1 MEDYQVKL
9 KEFIENKKYLD
20 NQQFTDIVEYICENI
35 VSHELLDLVLKYL
48 EIYSQQISCIPKRLF
63 VHLVSNTEKEA
74 LHPLVL
80 FLALRHNDIDYN
92 LNLENLPVEK
102 WTYLM
107 SAFYQRIPE
116 MIFDPVL
123 IRNMKDKINAYKMLM
138 DSPQWFNENRDI
150 FIGLHLI
157 EFDEDECAKLF
168 TKLKTN
174 WSIFKITATAVSFVD
189 LVAAKCN
196 KELEFTQFLITAL
209 FSLPPES
216 DDIAWL
222 SNQIINNLKLLE
234 TNCPIQ
240 INDWDD
246 ITIKA
251 IKYGLV
257 EENPEYGF
265 IRVLRKLV
273 KKANTDKSILSKI
286 FELLAGYS
294 QFSNIMLNR
303 DAKQIQKEEV
313 LRLIKTLVK
322 KEPSIMALSHVP
334 LFLCSYNASL
344 SVVDQILLR
353 ILFHYE
359 ENSIPMSNYRPYLW
373 GSFAI
378 SHYQVKNHLISK
390 TLNSFPST
398 TEVLSYIPLKR
409 LKETISCF
417 PIHRPLNIKDQKIVL
432 YSTKDSKDPSQM
444 FDPAFFLPMISS
456 LLATEAPLSIEK
468 FSRNG
473 CLSMVLACL
482 SSYDC
487 LMRKAAYHVLTL
499 LRSHLFCRRAE
510 NLFWNHFSSWV
521 AQGIQDLHLKPP
533 PQLSMIQAL
542 FLGRMVLAI
551 ANHEKGIETTCCKIL
566 LARPAARL
574 SHIPELKTFLTAYS
588 ENKDKTIHKR
598 WFFEILRDG
607 TRSASD
613 WPVLKNMDLFNLF
626 LVIFKC
632 GLQKDRLLILKIMEA
647 TFRIHPATNGG
658 TGPWALS
665 LMMAISKYPNK
676 LSTEE
681 ILLTF
686 KCLQS
691 LSGSSYISL
700 PAVDFWLTLFLV
712 YGKNPDISLE
722 GFETL
727 NNLVS
732 KFQNV
737 SELFDDDNLKDI
749 LDCGIVSNIISNDEA
764 FKCQSVL
771 EYGIGGIRIQ
781 ETNTYIF
788 LPTLLKILKSK
799 V

>member
-1 MEDYQVKL
+1 
-9 KEFIENKKYLD
+9 
-20 NQQFTDIVEYICENI
+20 
-35 VSHELLDLVLKYL
+35 
-48 EIYSQQISCIPKRLF
+48 
-63 VHLVSNTEKEA
+63 
-74 LHPLVL
+74 
-80 FLALRHNDIDYN
+80 
-92 LNLENLPVEK
+92 
-102 WTYLM
+102 
-107 SAFYQRIPE
+107 
-116 MIFDPVL
+116 
-123 IRNMKDKINAYKMLM
+123 MK
-138 DSPQWFNENRDI
+138 
-150 FIGLHLI
+150 
-157 EFDEDECAKLF
+157 
-168 TKLKTN
+168 
-174 WSIFKITATAVSFVD
+174 AV
-189 LVAAKCN
+189 
-196 KELEFTQFLITAL
+196 
-209 FSLPPES
+209 
-216 DDIAWL
+216 
-222 SNQIINNLKLLE
+222 
-234 TNCPIQ
+234 
-240 INDWDD
+240 
-246 ITIKA
+246 
-251 IKYGLV
+251 KYGLI

-273 KKANTDKSILSKI
+273 KIANIDKSITIKS
-286 FELLAGYS
+286 FELLAGHS

-313 LRLIKTLVK
+313 LRLIETLVK
-322 KEPSIMALSHVP
+322 KEPSIMAVSHVP

-417 PIHRPLNIKDQKIVL
+417 PVNRTLHIKDQKIEQ
-432 YSTKDSKDPSQM
+432 YTTKDPSQM
-444 FDPAFFLPMISS
+444 FDPSFFLPMISS

-468 FSRNG
+468 FNRNG

-482 SSYDC
+482 GSYDC
-487 LMRKAAYHVLTL
+487 AMRSAAYHVLTL

-510 NLFWNHFSSWV
+510 NLFWDHFNSWV

-542 FLGRMVLAI
+542 FLGRMVLSM
-551 ANHEKGIETTCCKIL
+551 ANHEKGIESTCCRIL

-574 SHIPELKTFLTAYS
+574 NHIPELKTFLTAYS
-588 ENKDKTIHKR
+588 LYKDKSLHMR

-607 TRSASD
+607 TRSTSD
-613 WPVLKNMDLFNLF
+613 WQVLKNMDLFNLF

-632 GLQKDRLLILKIMEA
+632 GNQKDRLLILNIMEA

-665 LMMAISKYPNK
+665 LMVAISKYPK
-676 LSTEE
+676 ELSTEE

-700 PAVDFWLTLFLV
+700 PAVDFWLFLFLK
-712 YGKNPDISLE
+712 YGKNSDISLE
-722 GFETL
+722 GFSTL

-732 KFQNV
+732 KFQNI

-749 LDCGIVSNIISNDEA
+749 LNCGTVSNVISNDEA

-771 EYGIGGIRIQ
+771 EYGIDGILVQ
-781 ETNTYIF
+781 ESDNYLF
-788 LPTLLKILKSK
+788 LPALLKILKAR

>member
-1 MEDYQVKL
+1 MKDYQVKL
-9 KEFIENKKYLD
+9 KKSIENKKYLD
-20 NQQFTDIVEYICENI
+20 NQQFTNIIEYICENI
-35 VSHELLDLVLKYL
+35 VSHEFLDLVLKYL
-48 EIYSQQISCIPKRLF
+48 EIYSQQISLIPKRLF
-63 VHLVSNTEKEA
+63 IHLLSNTKEKT
-74 LHPLVL
+74 LHPLIL
-80 FLALRHNDIDYN
+80 FLVLRHNDIDYD
-92 LNLENLPVEK
+92 LNLDNLPVEQ

-107 SAFYQRIPE
+107 SALYKRLPE
-116 MIFDPVL
+116 MLCDPV
-123 IRNMKDKINAYKMLM
+123 IVRNTMNKINTYKMLI
-138 DSPQWFNENRDI
+138 DSPPWFNENGDI

-157 EFDEDECAKLF
+157 GF
-168 TKLKTN
+168 
-174 WSIFKITATAVSFVD
+174 D

-196 KELEFTQFLITAL
+196 KELEFTQFLITTL
-209 FSLPPES
+209 FSLSPAS
-216 DDIAWL
+216 DDIVWL

-234 TNCPIQ
+234 INCPIQ
-240 INDWDD
+240 ISDWDD
-246 ITIKA
+246 IIMKA
-251 IKYGLV
+251 VKYGLV
-257 EENPEYGF
+257 EENPEYCF

-273 KKANTDKSILSKI
+273 KKANIDKSITSKS
-286 FELLAGYS
+286 FELLAGHS
-294 QFSNIMLNR
+294 QFSNIMLSR
-303 DAKQIQKEEV
+303 DAKRIQKEEV
-313 LRLIKTLVK
+313 LKLIETLIK
-322 KEPSIMALSHVP
+322 KEPSIMAVSHVP

-344 SVVDQILLR
+344 SVIDQILLR
-353 ILFHYE
+353 ILFRYE

-417 PIHRPLNIKDQKIVL
+417 PINRTLHIKDQKIVH
-432 YSTKDSKDPSQM
+432 YTSNDPSQM
-444 FDPAFFLPMISS
+444 FDPSFFLPMISS

-468 FSRNG
+468 FNRSG

-482 SSYDC
+482 GSYDC
-487 LMRKAAYHVLTL
+487 SMRSAAYHVLTL

-510 NLFWNHFSSWV
+510 NLFWDHFSSWV

-542 FLGRMVLAI
+542 FLGRMVLAM
-551 ANHEKGIETTCCKIL
+551 ANHEKGIESTCCRIL

-574 SHIPELKTFLTAYS
+574 NHIPELKTFLTAFS
-588 ENKDKTIHKR
+588 GLKDKTLHIR

-607 TRSASD
+607 TRSTSD
-613 WPVLKNMDLFNLF
+613 WQVLKNMDLFNLF

-632 GLQKDRLLILKIMEA
+632 GHQKDRLLILKIMEA

-665 LMMAISKYPNK
+665 LMVAISKYPK
-676 LSTEE
+676 ELSTEE
-681 ILLTF
+681 ILLAF

-700 PAVDFWLTLFLV
+700 PAVDFWLFLFLE
-712 YGKNPDISLE
+712 YGKNPDISPE
-722 GFETL
+722 GFDTL

-732 KFQNV
+732 KFQNI
-737 SELFDDDNLKDI
+737 SELFDNSCLKDI
-749 LDCGIVSNIISNDEA
+749 LNCGIVSSVLSDDEA

-771 EYGIGGIRIQ
+771 EYGMDGIQIQ
-781 ETNTYIF
+781 ESNNYLF
-788 LPTLLKILKSK
+788 LPTLLRILKAK